1 MNTTTMTNTM
11 LNTDGKVRK
20 PSRFFREVSTI
31 WAIICREISVAFKSP
46 STLAMSLVMPI
57 VMMGMV
63 GGNLTQN
70 MAGGLGFDFGL
81 FMLIGMMVNML
92 FMATSQGVATLV
104 DDHEDNFSEEMLIAP
119 VSRYSI
125 VVGKILGSMFSA
137 VVTML
142 GTLIVGAFMG
152 ITLSVPQFLAILALS
167 PLICLSAGA
176 LAMLFIG
183 LIKNRKAANIAVML
197 ITMPQMFLSGA
208 IIPITSTSGILMVIS
223 RILPMTYSLDLV
235 RSVIYAGTPEYAN
248 VVMFNPAVSIAATV
262 AITVVFLVVGTFFY
276 ARSEKNR

>member
-1 MNTTTMTNTM
+1 MNNYA
-11 LNTDGKVRK
+11 GVRPAKVHK
-20 PSRFFREVSTI
+20 SSRLFREISTI

-46 STLAMSLVMPI
+46 STLAMSFVMPI

-92 FMATSQGVATLV
+92 FMSTSQGVATLV

-125 VVGKILGSMFSA
+125 VIGKIFGSTFSA

-152 ITLSVPQFLAILALS
+152 ITLTIPQFLAILALS

-208 IIPITSTSGILMVIS
+208 IIPITSSSGILMVIS

-235 RSVIYAGTPEYAN
+235 RSVIYAGTPEYSS
-248 VVMFNPAVSIAATV
+248 VVMFNPAVSALATV